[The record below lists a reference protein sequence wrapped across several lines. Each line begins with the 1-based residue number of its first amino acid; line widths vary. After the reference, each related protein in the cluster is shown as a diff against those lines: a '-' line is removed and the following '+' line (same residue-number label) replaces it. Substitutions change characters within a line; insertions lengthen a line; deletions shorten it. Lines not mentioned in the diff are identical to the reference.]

1 MTASLRL
8 RQFIAG
14 FIAIIIALVIS
25 FLGFSLLFERHVER
39 RFTVQL
45 NNWAETIAAGIS
57 FNAENKIAVNLP
69 FVIPD
74 FEKPYS
80 GLYWQVIDKS
90 NNDIVRSRS
99 LWDLNLPIAE
109 HKGRMGGYLM
119 VIRNVVFHNHPL
131 QIEIA
136 IDEKQI
142 IKARNEFAADLS
154 VYLALLGAV
163 LTTLFGAQI
172 AYGLKPLAAL
182 RRNVE
187 KITDNTNERMEPNYY
202 KELRPLTDTIN
213 HLLDNRAQSIDEAQ
227 KRAGDLA
234 HGLKSPL
241 AALRNLGTRL
251 DEQGNKDAA
260 NLLRDLSRG
269 LERQIDRELHRARAE
284 VSAHKGKVSSNL
296 GEVARQLVRVLSA
309 TSYGEVLDWQVDI
322 HEMAKMPI
330 DIADLAEA
338 LGPVFENAARHA
350 KQKIHIFQPDAQQII
365 IDDDGDGM
373 NKDMREAAMQ
383 RGVRFDERA
392 QSTGLGLAIAGD
404 VLAPYGFA
412 MRLDDS
418 PLGGLRVII
427 YHK

>member
-1 MTASLRL
+1 MKASLRL

-14 FIAIIIALVIS
+14 CIAIIIALAIS

-39 RFTVQL
+39 RFSVQL
-45 NNWAETIAAGIS
+45 NNWTETIAAGIS
-57 FNAENKIAVNLP
+57 LDNENKIAVNLP

-90 NNDIVRSRS
+90 NDDIIRSRS
-99 LWDLNLPIAE
+99 LWDLNLPLAE
-109 HKGRMGGYLM
+109 KNGRSGGYLM
-119 VIRNVVFHNHPL
+119 VVRQVAFRGHPL

-136 IDEKQI
+136 IDEQQI

-154 VYLALLGAV
+154 IYLIMLGLV
-163 LTTLFGAQI
+163 LSVLFGLQI
-172 AYGLKPLAAL
+172 VFGLKPLAVL
-182 RRNVE
+182 RKNVE
-187 KITDNTNERMEPNYY
+187 KITSNTNERMEQNYY
-202 KELRPLTDTIN
+202 KELRPLTETIN

-241 AALRNLGTRL
+241 AALRNLSSRL
-251 DEQGNKDAA
+251 DEQNNKEAA
-260 NLLRDLSRG
+260 VLLRDLSRG
-269 LERQIDRELHRARAE
+269 LQRQIDRELHRARAE
-284 VSAHKGKVSSNL
+284 VSAHKGKLSSNL
-296 GEVARQLVRVLSA
+296 GELSRQLVRVLSA
-309 TSYGEVLDWQVDI
+309 TSYGEALEWQNNIDDNAI
-322 HEMAKMPI
+322 MPI
-330 DIADLAEA
+330 DVADLAEA
-338 LGPVFENAARHA
+338 LGTVLENAARHA
-350 KQKIHIFQPDAQQII
+350 KQKIVIFQPNAEQII
-365 IDDDGDGM
+365 IDDDGEGM
-373 NKDMREAAMQ
+373 DEERRMLALQ

-412 MRLDDS
+412 MRLEDS

-427 YHK
+427 FHK